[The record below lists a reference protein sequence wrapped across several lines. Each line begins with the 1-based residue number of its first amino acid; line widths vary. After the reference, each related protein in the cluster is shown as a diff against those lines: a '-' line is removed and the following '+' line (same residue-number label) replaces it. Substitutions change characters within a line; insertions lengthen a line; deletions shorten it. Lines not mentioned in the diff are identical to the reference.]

1 MSTKTENASIFA
13 SASLYHLEQARQ
25 DCAGLLHPEI
35 MRSFD
40 FIKSALL
47 RVAQAGQ
54 GSPAVAPHAPAQPAQ
69 AQPAQ
74 AQPAPAPAKES
85 RAALKGLASI
95 SGGKLTLRCE
105 GRKGVEKFHGQGRD
119 ARQRYAQVDGQVGLR
134 VGVKQADG
142 LDVPT
147 FTVDLPTAGW
157 ACYADGQRI
166 RWDVDVNGTP
176 VQVYAHQ
183 RKVD

>member
-13 SASLYHLEQARQ
+13 SASLYHLEQARASA
-25 DCAGLLHPEI
+25 AGLLDPDI

-40 FIKSALL
+40 FIKNGLL
-47 RVAQAGQ
+47 RAATAGQ
-54 GSPAVAPHAPAQPAQ
+54 GTGTKAKHAPAQQ